1 MKPSKEL
8 PTDRGGS
15 LQKSLGRAAPY
26 LGIGMQL
33 AISMVTY
40 VAIGYFADRWLG
52 TQPWLLV
59 AGAVVGMIAFFV
71 QLYRMVGRMN
81 EDTKAD
87 LAERHAH
94 DDPPV

>member
-1 MKPSKEL
+1 
-8 PTDRGGS
+8 
-15 LQKSLGRAAPY
+15 
-26 LGIGMQL
+26 MQL

-87 LAERHAH
+87 LAERRAH